1 MESFSKLRTSMLC
14 CAPLVQVVGAWL
26 CGCEPRCT
34 TDETEDTHDAWWE
47 AGDEVHPSAKRSKHQ
62 GARQG
67 EVDPCEVL
75 LYRPRSA
82 TGTASQRTSSRRFWE
97 TKEIIKV
104 IRRAAV
110 NKQPQVQQVSVQRG
124 KLEQRVWVEARRA
137 PSHPVDIVHLFELCT
152 ASNGKR

>member
-1 MESFSKLRTSMLC
+1 MLRR
-14 CAPLVQVVGAWL
+14 APLVQVVKAWL
-26 CGCEPRCT
+26 RGSEPRCT
-34 TDETEDTHDAWWE
+34 ANEAEDTHDAWWE
-47 AGDEVHPSAKRSKHQ
+47 AGDEVRPSAKRSKHQ

-75 LYRPRSA
+75 LHGPRTA

-97 TKEIIKV
+97 IRETIKV
-104 IRRAAV
+104 IRRPAV
-110 NKQPQVQQVSVQRG
+110 NKQPQVQHVSVQRG

-137 PSHPVDIVHLFELCT
+137 PSHPVNIVHLFYLSS